1 MTFRDVGIA
10 VSPVQAYLESL
21 HADYAAID
29 DGEVATYI
37 PELGKADPSW
47 FALCVVTVDGHVYAT
62 GDSEQTFSIQSVSK
76 PFVYGMAL
84 EDRGVEEVLQRVG
97 VEPTGDPFNSIVV
110 DEVSNRPFNP
120 MVNAGAI
127 VTTGLVA
134 GDDPDAQWARIGRGF
149 AAYTGRALDLDDEV
163 YLSELVTGD
172 RNRAI
177 AYLMRNF
184 GMLDG
189 DVDAVLSLYFRQC
202 SLLVTCRDLA
212 IAAATLA
219 NGGTNPITGARAIPE
234 RHVEHVLSVMQTC
247 GMYNYAGAWTYEVGL
262 PAKSGVSGGVI
273 AVLPGQIGVGVFSPP
288 LDARGNSVRG
298 IEVCRRFA
306 RDFAL
311 HPHRARST
319 AIDVVR
325 RRYSG
330 HRVRSTL
337 VRTTEECDAIEAHGD
352 EILVFELQGNLYF
365 ADAEQLVRQVLTGL
379 NDARVIVL
387 DGERLGRIDPP
398 AIRLLIGLADTLAS
412 AERVLVTAGFRSSGD
427 GAVDFG
433 GITAADVDDALEWW
447 EESVLTKT
455 LTARASAE
463 LPLASQ
469 ELLRGVT
476 PEQLAAIER
485 AAVVNEMGAGEYLAH
500 EGDDSD
506 CVYFLLAGRVSVRL
520 QVEGR
525 ETARRVAGFGPGV
538 SVGELALLD
547 ESPRSADLVVERPA
561 RVASLTVRD
570 IEDLDIEF
578 PGLRATIY
586 ANLAHSL
593 SERLRRANGRI
604 RVLEQ

>member
-1 MTFRDVGIA
+1 VELA
-10 VSPVQAYLESL
+10 ASPVQRYLESL
-21 HADYAAID
+21 HADYAGIN

-37 PELGKADPSW
+37 PELGKADPAW
-47 FALCVVTVDGHVYAT
+47 FSLCVVTVDGHVYAA

-84 EDRGVEEVLQRVG
+84 EDRGVDEVLERVG

-110 DEVSNRPFNP
+110 DEASNRPFNP

-127 VTTGLVA
+127 VTTRLVA
-134 GDDPDAQWARIGRGF
+134 GEDPDTQWSRICRAF
-149 AAYTGRALDLDDEV
+149 AAYTGRTLDLDNDV
-163 YLSELVTGD
+163 YLSELATGD

-184 GMLDG
+184 GMLEG

-219 NGGTNPITGARAIPE
+219 NGGVNPISGARAIPE

-247 GMYNYAGAWTYEVGL
+247 GMYDYAGAWTYEVGL

-319 AIDVVR
+319 AADVVR
-325 RRYSG
+325 RRYTG

-337 VRTTEECDAIEAHGD
+337 VRTMEECEAIEEYGD
-352 EILVFELQGNLYF
+352 EIIVFELQGNLYF
-365 ADAEQLVRQVLTGL
+365 ADAEQLVRQVLAGVD
-379 NDARVIVL
+379 DARVVVL
-387 DGERLGRIDPP
+387 DGERLGRVDPP
-398 AIRLLIGLADTLAS
+398 AITLLIGLADTIAS
-412 AERVLVTAGFRSSGD
+412 TDRVLVTAGFPPSTD
-427 GAVDFG
+427 GPIDLG

-447 EESVLTKT
+447 EESILAKT
-455 LTARASAE
+455 RTTQAASE

-476 PEQLAAIER
+476 PEQLVAIESTV
-485 AAVVNEMGAGEYLAH
+485 AVTELGVGEYLAY
-500 EGDDSD
+500 EGDQSD
-506 CVYFLLAGRVSVRL
+506 CVYFLLAGRISVRL
-520 QVEGR
+520 QVEGHA
-525 ETARRVAGFGPGV
+525 TGRRVAGFGPGV

-561 RVASLTVRD
+561 RVASLSVRD
-570 IEDLDIEF
+570 LEDLDLEL
-578 PGLRATIY
+578 PGLKATVY

-604 RVLEQ
+604 RALEQ

>member
-1 MTFRDVGIA
+1 LYGAR
-10 VSPVQAYLESL
+10 S
-21 HADYAAID
+21 
-29 DGEVATYI
+29 DGTVATYI
-37 PELGKADPSW
+37 PELGKADPAW
-47 FALCVVTVDGHVYAT
+47 FALCVVTVDGHVYAA
-62 GDSEQTFSIQSVSK
+62 GDAEQLFSIQSVSK

-84 EDRGVEEVLQRVG
+84 EDRGVDHVLERVG

-110 DEVSNRPFNP
+110 DEASNRPFNP

-134 GDDPDAQWARIGRGF
+134 GDDSDAQWERICRSF
-149 AAYTGRALDLDDEV
+149 SAYTGRALDLDDDV
-163 YLSELVTGD
+163 YLSELATGD

-189 DVDAVLSLYFRQC
+189 DVDAALSLYFRQC

-212 IAAATLA
+212 IAAASLA
-219 NGGTNPITGARAIPE
+219 NGGMNPVTGERALAE

-247 GMYNYAGAWTYEVGL
+247 GMYDYAGAWTYEVGL
-262 PAKSGVSGGVI
+262 PAKSGVSGGLI
-273 AVLPGQIGVGVFSPP
+273 AVLPGQLGIGVFSPP

-311 HPHRARST
+311 HPHRARTT
-319 AIDVVR
+319 ATDVVR
-325 RRYSG
+325 RRYTG
-330 HRVRSTL
+330 RGVRSTL
-337 VRTTEECDAIEAHGD
+337 VRSIEECEVLEDRGD
-352 EILVFELQGNLYF
+352 EIAVFELQGNLYF
-365 ADAEQLVRQVLTGL
+365 ADAEQLVRQVLEGAE
-379 NDARVIVL
+379 DARVVIL

-398 AIRLLIGLADTLAS
+398 AITLLVGLATAVAGS
-412 AERVLVTAGFRSSGD
+412 GRVLVSAGFPAGGEGR
-427 GAVDFG
+427 VDLG

-447 EESVLTKT
+447 EESVLAQTFPTEEK
-455 LTARASAE
+455 SD

-469 ELLRGVT
+469 ELLRGIT
-476 PEQLAAIER
+476 PEQLAAIEDT
-485 AAVVNEMGAGEYLAH
+485 VVVEDLQIGDYLAH
-500 EGDDSD
+500 EGEASD

-520 QVEGR
+520 AVEGR
-525 ETARRVAGFGPGV
+525 ARTRRLAGFGPGV

-561 RVASLTVRD
+561 RVASLSVRD
-570 IEDLDIEF
+570 LDDLETEL
-578 PGLRATIY
+578 PGLKATIY

-604 RVLEQ
+604 RALEQ

>member
-1 MTFRDVGIA
+1 LH
-10 VSPVQAYLESL
+10 LE
-21 HADYAAID
+21 YAGNTA
-29 DGEVATYI
+29 GEVATYI
-37 PELGKADPSW
+37 PELGKADPAW
-47 FALCVVTVDGHVYAT
+47 FAVCVVTVDGHVYAT
-62 GDSEQTFSIQSVSK
+62 GDSDHGFSIQSISK

-84 EDRGVEEVLQRVG
+84 EDRGIDDVLEHVG

-110 DEVSNRPFNP
+110 DEASNRPFNP

-134 GDDPDAQWARIGRGF
+134 GEDPDAQWARICRGF
-149 AAYTGRALDLDDEV
+149 SAYTGRVLDLDEEV
-163 YLSELVTGD
+163 FLSEMATGD

-219 NGGTNPITGARAIPE
+219 NGGTNPISGERAIPE

-247 GMYNYAGAWTYEVGL
+247 GMYDYAGAWAYEVGL

-273 AVLPGQIGVGVFSPP
+273 AVLPGQIGVAVFSPP

-319 AIDVVR
+319 AADVVR
-325 RRYSG
+325 RRYTG

-337 VRTTEECDAIEAHGD
+337 VRTIEECDAIEEYGD
-352 EILVFELQGNLYF
+352 EIVVYELQGNLYF
-365 ADAEQLVRQVLTGL
+365 ADAEQLVRQVLAGID
-379 NDARVIVL
+379 DARVVVL

-398 AIRLLIGLADTLAS
+398 AITLLISLADTIAS
-412 AERVLVTAGFRSSGD
+412 SERALVTAGFPDAAD
-427 GAVDFG
+427 GPIDLGA
-433 GITAADVDDALEWW
+433 ITAADVDDALEWW
-447 EESVLTKT
+447 EESVLSKT
-455 LTARASAE
+455 LATRTSSE

-476 PEQLAAIER
+476 PEQLAAIEH
-485 AAVVNEMGAGEYLAH
+485 AAVFTDLGVGEYLAH

-506 CVYFLLAGRVSVRL
+506 CVYFLLAGRISVRL

-525 ETARRVAGFGPGV
+525 ATARRVAGFGPGV

-561 RVASLTVRD
+561 RVASLSVRD
-570 IEDLDIEF
+570 LDDLDAEL
-578 PGLRATIY
+578 PGLKATVY

-604 RVLEQ
+604 RALEQ

>member
-10 VSPVQAYLESL
+10 ASPVQRYLESL

-485 AAVVNEMGAGEYLAH
+485 AAVVSEMGAGEYLAH